1 MINLKTLAAASLVAL
16 AAPFVTAAYAQAVG
30 QPVTIVA
37 AASSTPTA
45 DMTDGE
51 VRKIDKDSQ
60 KITLK
65 HGEIKNLGMPG
76 MTMVFKVKEASVL
89 DAVQVGSKVRFAAE
103 KVDGAL
109 VVTAIEAV
117 R

>member
-1 MINLKTLAAASLVAL
+1 
-16 AAPFVTAAYAQAVG
+16 
-30 QPVTIVA
+30 
-37 AASSTPTA
+37 
-45 DMTDGE
+45 MTDGE
-51 VRKIDKDSQ
+51 VRKIDKDTQ

-76 MTMVFKVKEASVL
+76 MTMVFKVKDASAF
-89 DAVQVGSKVRFAAE
+89 DAVQVGSKVRFAAD

-109 VVTAIEAV
+109 AVTAIEAV

>member
-1 MINLKTLAAASLVAL
+1 MAL
-16 AAPFVTAAYAQAVG
+16 APPFVTAAYAQAVD

-37 AASSTPTA
+37 AAGTPIT

-60 KITLK
+60 KVTLK

-89 DAVQVGSKVRFAAE
+89 DAIQVGSKVRFAAD
-103 KVDGAL
+103 KMDGAL
-109 VVTAIEAV
+109 IVTAIEAV

>member
-1 MINLKTLAAASLVAL
+1 MINVKTLAAASLMAL
-16 AAPFVTAAYAQAVG
+16 AAPFVTAAYAQADG
-30 QPVTIVA
+30 QPVMLVA
-37 AASSTPTA
+37 AASSTPTP

-51 VRKIDKDSQ
+51 VRKIDKDNQ

-65 HGEIKNLGMPG
+65 HGEVKNLGMPG
-76 MTMVFKVKEASVL
+76 MTMVFKVKEAGAL
-89 DAVQVGSKVRFAAE
+89 DALQVGSKIRFAAE
-103 KVDGAL
+103 KADGAL

>member
-1 MINLKTLAAASLVAL
+1 MINVKTLAAASLVAL
-16 AAPFVTAAYAQAVG
+16 AAPFVTAAYAQADG

-37 AASSTPTA
+37 AAGTPVK

-76 MTMVFKVKEASVL
+76 MTMVFKVKEASAL
-89 DAVQVGSKVRFAAE
+89 DAVQVGSKVRFVAD